1 MRQVETIGD
10 AYMVCSGLP
19 IRNGNKHAGAIC
31 TMALDILSKCGEF
44 RIRHMPDIPLR
55 LRIGIHS
62 GIVRFLVGF
71 VASTRFILSSR
82 VVCKK

>member
-10 AYMVCSGLP
+10 AYMVCSGIP
-19 IRNGNKHAGAIC
+19 IRNGNRHAGEIS
-31 TMALDILSKCGEF
+31 TMALVILSKCGEF

-62 GIVRFLVGF
+62 GLSVRR
-71 VASTRFILSSR
+71 SQIL
-82 VVCKK
+82 